1 MIGIFDSGLG
11 GLTVAKEIFK
21 LFPSYPLLYFGDT
34 ANLPYGLKPKHLV
47 KEYSEEAVNWIKKK
61 GANLIVIA
69 CHTSSCLAGD
79 YLKEKFYPFPIID
92 MIASTV
98 KAGVNSTHSGRI
110 GIIGT
115 PSTIESGVYQ
125 KKLQEENSNLKIYSQ
140 ACPLLVPLVEE
151 GWENKKMAKRII
163 QKYLLP
169 LRSDDI
175 DALILGCTHYP
186 LLIKAIQE
194 TMGENVKLV
203 DPAVEIAQT
212 LEPLLDRNQDS
223 NPESKKKKDTH
234 QFFFSAYPYNF
245 GKISQKCLGQEI
257 SPKTIFLHSEA
268 N

>member
-11 GLTVAKEIFK
+11 GLTIAKEIFK

-47 KEYSEEAVNWIKKK
+47 REYSEEAVDWMKKK
-61 GANLIVIA
+61 GANLIIIA

-79 YLKEKFYPFPIID
+79 YLKKKFYPFPVID

-98 KAGVNSTHSGRI
+98 KAGVNSTSNGKI

-115 PSTIESGVYQ
+115 PSTIKSEVYQ
-125 KKLQEENSNLKIYSQ
+125 KKLQEENPSLKIYSQ

-151 GWENKKMAKRII
+151 GWENEKMTKRIV
-163 QKYLLP
+163 QKYLFP
-169 LRSDDI
+169 FQSNDI

-186 LLIKAIQE
+186 LLTKVIQE
-194 TMGENVKLV
+194 AMGENVKLV
-203 DPAVEIAQT
+203 DPAFEIAQT
-212 LEPLLDRNQDS
+212 LKPLLNRNQDS
-223 NPESKKKKDTH
+223 NLESKEEDMH

-245 GKISQKCLGQEI
+245 KKISQRCLGQEI
-257 SPKTIFLHSEA
+257 DPKIIFPPGKV